1 MKSVGTNIFYLQNM
15 NFNLSKTFNSYFQRI
30 DLKPHIAYVKEA
42 LANTN
47 PVSKVKLFCYC
58 YWRQLFGCF
67 VDLSVSEVVSE

>member
-1 MKSVGTNIFYLQNM
+1 MQSVGTNIFYLQNM
-15 NFNLSKTFNSYFQRI
+15 NFNISKTCNSYFQRI

-58 YWRQLFGCF
+58 Y
-67 VDLSVSEVVSE
+67 